1 MTTFVVCEPA
11 RPSDDSLRITD
22 MPPFLTLILSFLGLI
37 ALRVPIAFA
46 IGLASIITIWQLGIP
61 LTSVINQM
69 FASINSFPLLAVPF
83 FLLLGRL
90 MNDGGITDRLLNFA
104 DATVGHIRGGLGHIN
119 VMVSMMFASL
129 SGSAAADTASVGG
142 VLIPAMKKAGY
153 PAPFSVALTAA
164 SSVLGGIIPP
174 SILMVIYGAF
184 GNVSVGAL
192 FLGGIVPGILVGLSQ
207 MGYTYV
213 VAGKFDVKPKEKASF
228 KRVVETGL
236 HAAPPMILPIVVLG
250 GIIMGV
256 FTATEAAA
264 IAVAVGFLLSMG
276 FYRAIR
282 IRDLPKIF
290 SDSVI
295 SYSLPMFAVASAG
308 IMGWLIS
315 YLGIATDAATFILSV
330 TDTRIGLMLMIMGFM
345 LIIGTVLSPVTAAI
359 IFLPIIQSI
368 GNVGGID
375 QVHLGLIVILSLTLG
390 LITPPYGICLLI
402 ATQIGN
408 VSSLRAF
415 VAIMPLI
422 GLVMA
427 IIVLGI
433 VFPGLFMYLPWT
445 FLPDAFPK

>member
-1 MTTFVVCEPA
+1 
-11 RPSDDSLRITD
+11 
-22 MPPFLTLILSFLGLI
+22 MPPILTLIASFLVLI

-46 IGLASIITIWQLGIP
+46 IGLASIMTIWQLGIP
-61 LTSVINQM
+61 LTSVVNQM

-153 PAPFSVALTAA
+153 PAPFAVALTAA

-192 FLGGIVPGILVGLSQ
+192 FLGGIVPGILIGLSQ

-213 VAGKFDVKPKEKASF
+213 VARKFDIKPQQKASLR
-228 KRVVETGL
+228 RVAETGL
-236 HAAPPMILPIVVLG
+236 SAAPPMILPIVILG
-250 GIIMGV
+250 GITLGV

-264 IAVAVGFLLSMG
+264 IAVVVGLLLSMG
-276 FYRAIR
+276 LYRAIR
-282 IRDLPKIF
+282 PSALPRIF

-295 SYSLPMFAVASAG
+295 AYSLPMFAVASAG

-315 YLGIATDAATFILSV
+315 YLGIAREVAEFILSI
-330 TDTRIGLMLMIMGFM
+330 TETRIGLTLMITAFM
-345 LIIGTVLSPVTAAI
+345 LIIGTVLSPVTAVI

-368 GNVGGID
+368 GTIGGID
-375 QVHLGLIVILSLTLG
+375 QVHLGLIVVLSLMLG
-390 LITPPYGICLLI
+390 LVTPPYGICLLI

-408 VSSLRAF
+408 VSTPRAF
-415 VAIMPLI
+415 MAILPLI
-422 GLVMA
+422 GLVLA
-427 IIVLGI
+427 IIVAGI
-433 VFPGLFMYLPWT
+433 VLPALFMFLPWT
-445 FLPDAFPK
+445 FLPDAFPGR